1 MLIHNRR
8 SEFYEK
14 TFKVVCGCAYCFSLV
29 LFLWRRWGGDD
40 NGVIPQ
46 DPNVQPSNPDGPN
59 QNNPNDNPSTDPS
72 TGAEG
77 KFVKVTVTGSSFEI
91 WNSEITWNEYMEIKD
106 WATSAE
112 RGENKYEFP
121 SLGSEYYENT
131 PVLVGFGE
139 QKLAALLYCNARSEK
154 EELTPYYRLKKSSSS
169 TEEIFRN
176 YNDFSTGS
184 TGSISSK
191 ANGYRIP
198 QIGEWQ
204 AAFQG
209 GYASDTEYKK
219 TPYGKDASGNAI
231 TTSNL
236 KDFAVYVANSTGET
250 GQTIAEPRTKK
261 PNSIGLYDMS
271 GNAAELVH
279 YRRQSTDWF
288 GAASL
293 PGYGGN
299 FQSPAEDCTYDSE
312 VDETSVF
319 GSISRIGFRIVKTV
333 N

>member
-1 MLIHNRR
+1 MLQPC
-8 SEFYEK
+8 SF
-14 TFKVVCGCAYCFSLV
+14 LV
-29 LFLWRRWGGDD
+29 ATVGGDD
-40 NGVIPQ
+40 PGVIP
-46 DPNVQPSNPDGPN
+46 PNPSPNLPNNPDDPN
-59 QNNPNDNPSTDPS
+59 QNNPTDNPS

-77 KFVKVTVTGSSFEI
+77 KFVKVTGDTSFEI
-91 WNSEITWNEYMEIKD
+91 WNSEITWNEYMEIKE
-106 WATSAE
+106 WATSDA
-112 RGENKYEFP
+112 RGENKYVFP
-121 SLGSEYYENT
+121 SLGTELNDNT
-131 PVLVGFGE
+131 PVLVGFGQ

-154 EELTPYYRLKKSSSS
+154 DGLTPYYRLKKSRSN

-176 YNDFSTGS
+176 YNNYSTGS
-184 TGSISSK
+184 TGSISSL

-198 QIGEWQ
+198 QIAEWQ

-209 GYASDTEYKK
+209 GYASDAEYKK
-219 TPYGKDASGNAI
+219 TPYGKDADGNAI
-231 TTSNL
+231 TESNL
-236 KDFAVYVANSTGET
+236 TEFAVYAANSTGEV

-279 YRRQSTDWF
+279 YRRSTSTDWF
-288 GAASL
+288 DAASL

-299 FQSPAEDCTYDSE
+299 YQSETKDCTYDSQVEE
-312 VDETSVF
+312 VIGF

>member
-1 MLIHNRR
+1 MKKLLKLSAAALIA
-8 SEFYEK
+8 SALF
-14 TFKVVCGCAYCFSLV
+14 FSCGDGG
-29 LFLWRRWGGDD
+29 GGDD
-40 NGVIPQ
+40 PGVIPP
-46 DPNVQPSNPDGPN
+46 DPNIRPDNPGNPDGPN

-91 WNSEITWNEYMEIKD
+91 WNSEITWNEYMEIKN

-121 SLGSEYYENT
+121 SLGSESYGNT
-131 PVLVGFGE
+131 PVLVGSGE
-139 QKLAALLYCNARSEK
+139 KKLAALLYCNARSEK
-154 EELTPYYRLKKSSSS
+154 EDLTPYYRLKKSNSSK
-169 TEEIFRN
+169 EEIFRN
-176 YNDFSTGS
+176 YNDYSTSS
-184 TGSISSK
+184 TGSISSL

-198 QIGEWQ
+198 QIAEWQ

-209 GYASDTEYKK
+209 GASAEEY
-219 TPYGKDASGNAI
+219 TQYGKDTDGNAI

-236 KDFAVYVANSTGET
+236 KDFAVYAANSSNGLAPA
-250 GQTIAEPRTKK
+250 IAEPRTKK

-271 GNAAELVH
+271 GNASELVH
-279 YRRQSTDWF
+279 YRRPSSTDWF

-299 FQSPAEDCTYDSE
+299 FQSEAKDCTYDSE
-312 VDETSVF
+312 VEEVIGF
-319 GSISRIGFRIVKTV
+319 ESISRIGFRIVKTV

>member
-1 MLIHNRR
+1 MKKLLKLSAAALIA
-8 SEFYEK
+8 SALF
-14 TFKVVCGCAYCFSLV
+14 FSCGDGG
-29 LFLWRRWGGDD
+29 GGDD
-40 NGVIPQ
+40 PGVIPL
-46 DPNVQPSNPDGPN
+46 DPNIRPDNPGNPDGPN

-91 WNSEITWNEYMEIKD
+91 WNSEITWNEYMEIKE
-106 WATSAE
+106 WATSEE
-112 RGENKYEFP
+112 RGEKKYVFP
-121 SLGSEYYENT
+121 SLGRELYENT
-131 PVLVGFGE
+131 PVLVGFGQ

-154 EELTPYYRLKKSSSS
+154 EGLKPYYRLKKSSSS
-169 TEEIFRN
+169 TEDIFRN
-176 YNDFSTGS
+176 YNDYSTGS

-198 QIGEWQ
+198 QIAEWQ

-236 KDFAVYVANSTGET
+236 KDFAVYAANSNNGLTT
-250 GQTIAEPRTKK
+250 AIAEPRTKK

-279 YRRQSTDWF
+279 HRANSTSWLD
-288 GAASL
+288 GTSL

-299 FQSPAEDCTYDSE
+299 FQSEAKDCTYDSQVE
-312 VDETSVF
+312 ETSGF
-319 GSISRIGFRIVKTV
+319 TSISRIGFRIVKTV
-333 N
+333 AN